1 MHKHMIHNWDPHHLF
16 WRAWQHRKSGASI
29 NRVALTLMVSAL
41 CFAVLRPGIAHAQTE
56 SPNRDR
62 GILVAAVHAGSPAAA
77 AGVVRGDI
85 LMAVNDEPVDLT
97 AELVQMLDKLAPE
110 SDVTLSVLHGDDLRT
125 LTATLGA
132 RGAVGYLGIVACCD
146 ASPMGNA
153 AWIGALPDLPPFTPP
168 NMADDFRL
176 HMAQPGALITKVAP
190 DSPAAMAGLQAGD
203 QIIAVDSQAIDGDH
217 ELADIIATHKPG
229 DEVTLEVQRSP
240 AMLLSQKE
248 IEATESASDEADTES
263 EEGEEAS
270 SAAADDQDA
279 QTDPTHTAPA
289 VGMHQRQTET
299 VVVTLGENPDKAGG
313 AYLGI
318 YYTDGVNARP
328 FANGPMAENRF
339 FVRPFDGQPFGQY
352 RFFHGAPH
360 AYGMPGDMPNAGMET
375 QAVIMQVLPDS
386 PAAAAGLQKG
396 EVIVALNGEPLTDPA
411 QLKEQI
417 AQLAPGDEIV
427 LTVRQ
432 PAQATAETDSDKTD
446 SEEAV
451 PAESNAEDTGA
462 EREVTVTL
470 GENEQGETWL
480 GVEIGLLIQMNQT
493 DTQ

>member
-1 MHKHMIHNWDPHHLF
+1 
-16 WRAWQHRKSGASI
+16 
-29 NRVALTLMVSAL
+29 
-41 CFAVLRPGIAHAQTE
+41 HA
-56 SPNRDR
+56 
-62 GILVAAVHAGSPAAA
+62 
-77 AGVVRGDI
+77 
-85 LMAVNDEPVDLT
+85 
-97 AELVQMLDKLAPE
+97 
-110 SDVTLSVLHGDDLRT
+110 
-125 LTATLGA
+125 
-132 RGAVGYLGIVACCD
+132 
-146 ASPMGNA
+146 
-153 AWIGALPDLPPFTPP
+153 
-168 NMADDFRL
+168 
-176 HMAQPGALITKVAP
+176 
-190 DSPAAMAGLQAGD
+190 
-203 QIIAVDSQAIDGDH
+203 
-217 ELADIIATHKPG
+217 LADIIATHKPG
-229 DEVTLEVQRSP
+229 DEVTLEVQRGP
-240 AMLLSQKE
+240 AIRLPQKE
-248 IEATESASDEADTES
+248 IESTESTSDEANRES
-263 EEGEEAS
+263 EESEEAAS
-270 SAAADDQDA
+270 ETADDQDA
-279 QTDPTHTAPA
+279 QTDPTQTAPA

-299 VVVTLGENPDKAGG
+299 IVVTLGENPDKAGG

-318 YYTDGVNARP
+318 YYTDYNDGVNVRP

-339 FVRPFDGQPFGQY
+339 FARPFDSQPFGQY
-352 RFFHGAPH
+352 RFFHSVPH

-386 PAAAAGLQKG
+386 PAAAAGLQKD

-432 PAQATAETDSDKTD
+432 PAQAIKETDSDKTD

-480 GVEIGLLIQMNQT
+480 GVKIGLLIQMNQT